1 LFMAASN
8 PQAVSGQSSGSLGP
22 NPDPSI
28 TPSPLT
34 ARDLQTVLDALS
46 VGMIV
51 FLLEPPQ
58 VLLANQAAA
67 SRLDPAQVVARWAPQ
82 LAETLKSGGELC
94 FDAVEHG
101 GDERR
106 SVLRVTVRALP
117 LEERAGGLILLD
129 DPGPQ
134 SILEERLARA
144 ERLAE
149 VGQTAVRAVHDLNNP
164 LDGILRYI
172 NLAIRVIE
180 EGQHDRAQA
189 YLVQSRDGLMR
200 MVGILQEVLGFA
212 RAVRP
217 GPRRLSVGEAAEE
230 AINLFRATA
239 PDVDMHVMDRARD
252 ARYWPGEVLMQVFCN
267 LIKNAVDAMEGQGQL
282 AVEIDA
288 EGPWLR
294 VMFRDTGPGFD
305 PADAEHLFE
314 PFFTTKPQGRGTGLG
329 LAICRDL
336 LDRLGGRIEAAN
348 DPQGGCHLTVR
359 LPRDDVSPQPTHS
372 QEEPA

>member
-1 LFMAASN
+1 MAASN

-22 NPDPSI
+22 NPDSSI
-28 TPSPLT
+28 TPSLLT
-34 ARDLQTVLDALS
+34 ARDLQAVLDALS

-51 FLLEPPQ
+51 FALEPPR
-58 VLLANQAAA
+58 VLLANQAAVNH
-67 SRLDPAQVVARWAPQ
+67 LDPTQAVGQWSPQ
-82 LAETLKSGGELC
+82 LAEALKSRGESR
-94 FDAVEHG
+94 FDALKYD
-101 GDERR
+101 GDGRKNAMR
-106 SVLRVTVRALP
+106 IAVQALP
-117 LEERAGGLILLD
+117 LEGRTAGLILLD

-212 RAVRP
+212 RAARP
-217 GPRRLSVGEAAEE
+217 GPRRLSVCEAAEE
-230 AINLFRATA
+230 AVSLFRATA
-239 PDVDMHVMDRARD
+239 PDVDMHVIDRAQD
-252 ARYWPGEVLMQVFCN
+252 DRYWPGEVLMQVFCN
-267 LIKNAVDAMEGQGQL
+267 LTKNAVDAMEGDGRL

-288 EGPWLR
+288 EGSWLR
-294 VMFRDTGPGFD
+294 IVFRDTGPGFD
-305 PADAEHLFE
+305 PAEAEHLFE

-336 LDRLGGRIEAAN
+336 LHRLGGRIEAAN
-348 DPQGGCHLTVR
+348 DPQGGCRVTVR
-359 LPRDDVSPQPTHS
+359 LPRDDDSPQPAHP
-372 QEEPA
+372 QEGPA